1 MSPSNK
7 RWKGL
12 FLFNNRSEGF
22 SLKGDSPLRAAGQRL
37 GPPQPGSSERDP
49 RLSATSLSREGTR
62 CADTP
67 ALAHA
72 HLRGGLGVAATP
84 RGVRRAG
91 VPPPPC
97 LLGLWSGDHFGVCA
111 LASDPR
117 RHRAVPR
124 GCRDPFAP
132 PSFRRERHLMQN
144 SLPSGDADVSGL
156 RYWWFCP
163 VAALYPKPL
172 LLCSARC

>member
-12 FLFNNRSEGF
+12 FPFNNRSEGF

-97 LLGLWSGDHFGVCA
+97 LLGLWSGDHFGPCRGGA
-111 LASDPR
+111 GIRLRPHHSGESDTLCKTR
-117 RHRAVPR
+117 
-124 GCRDPFAP
+124 
-132 PSFRRERHLMQN
+132 FRRATPASQGFVTGGFVLWPLYTQ
-144 SLPSGDADVSGL
+144 S
-156 RYWWFCP
+156 FCSS
-163 VAALYPKPL
+163 VQLAVNTM
-172 LLCSARC
+172 